1 MSGYAEAFEFF
12 VARQTPMLRVVGS
25 SFGEAIDLFIGDLA
39 RQGKSMST
47 RRSYERQLNH
57 FARQVRD
64 KPPAD
69 LDLADYE
76 TFLNRWTDAKPS
88 TLASA
93 VSLAHSFSRFLFE
106 RGIAGTDV
114 AYSLK
119 RPKRPRPEDVDVIT
133 VSTEDVMRM
142 LAACEDM
149 QELLCLSS
157 AIYLGARRAALARI
171 RRGHVDLVQGTVRV
185 LDKGGKVSVKP
196 LPDEYQAILVAAERD
211 GFWKTGDDYLIP
223 NRRPASVKRSER
235 SDKIV
240 WETVKRVALRAG
252 VRAHVHALRAAFA
265 VAFDAQHPDEPFT
278 LKDLM
283 GHSRIETTLVYLRR
297 RDRAKAMEKV
307 RDLSWGLSERD
318 GDGRLRGRPPEQGQS
333 SRPDDCL
340 KREPARSESSFVPSS
355 QPLKAHTGFEPVLRP
370 EDLAEALRRRLAEI
384 TNAAK
389 GVVPS
394 P

>member
-1 MSGYAEAFEFF
+1 
-12 VARQTPMLRVVGS
+12 MLRVVGS

-39 RQGKSMST
+39 RQGKSLST

-64 KPPAD
+64 KPPAE

-106 RGIAGTDV
+106 RGIAATDV

-157 AIYLGARRAALARI
+157 AIYLGARRAALARL

-196 LPDEYQAILVAAERD
+196 LPDEYQQILVAAERD
-211 GFWKTGDDYLIP
+211 GFWKTSDDYLIP
-223 NRRPASVKRSER
+223 NRRPASVKRAER

-240 WETVKRVALRAG
+240 WETVKRVATRAG

-307 RDLSWGLSERD
+307 RDLSWGLETGVRSGSSDASDDPEAVGTAVSGEQKSADRN
-318 GDGRLRGRPPEQGQS
+318 RGPGNGSLARAESGSVPS
-333 SRPDDCL
+333 SRPL
-340 KREPARSESSFVPSS
+340 E
-355 QPLKAHTGFEPVLRP
+355 AHTGFEPVNSPQELQQV
-370 EDLAEALRRRLAEI
+370 LLRRLAEL